1 MYSYLLIAIMSLLLI
16 NHFLPNVFH
25 FKKVEGFLN
34 NNVTDNKVTDNEYQE
49 YNEQKDPMMLANK
62 NAANI
67 SYMKERID
75 KIDKLNKIVEDMK
88 EKVEL
93 NTKHVNDL
101 ITISA
106 NKAKAINESMEENE

>member
-1 MYSYLLIAIMSLLLI
+1 MYCYLLITIMSLLLI
-16 NHFLPNVFH
+16 NHFLPNVFN
-25 FKKVEGFLN
+25 FKKVEGFQM
-34 NNVTDNKVTDNEYQE
+34 TNKVTDNEYQE

-67 SYMKERID
+67 SYIKERID